1 MNVEKVDIDK
11 LVLKEDNPRFIRD
24 KKFRELVKSIKHFPK
39 MMELR
44 PIVVDDAWEVLG
56 GNQRLK
62 AVRQLGWK
70 EVWVVRA
77 SELDEKQKRE
87 FVIKDNV
94 SFGEWNVGMLESDWS
109 DVPLGEWGVEVPQE
123 EKEKPAFEGK
133 EEDACSLMIHFE
145 NEEEREMFVNAGGIE
160 IKKKIG
166 KIWRGHYLNNDLNL
180 F

>member
-1 MNVEKVDIDK
+1 MKVEKIDIEK
-11 LVLKEDNPRFIRD
+11 LKLKDDNPRFIRD
-24 KKFRELVKSIKHFPK
+24 AKFRELVKSIKNFPK

-44 PIVVDDAWEVLG
+44 PIVVDDEFEVLG

-62 AVRQLGWK
+62 AVRQLGWTD
-70 EVWVVRA
+70 VWVVKA
-77 SELDEKQKRE
+77 SELTDSQKRE

-109 DVPLGEWGVEVPQE
+109 DAPLEDWGLDVPEE
-123 EKEKPAFEGK
+123 EKEMPIKPSR
-133 EEDACSLMIHFE
+133 EEEACSLMIHFE
-145 NEEEREMFVNAGGIE
+145 NEQDREMFVNAGGIE

-166 KIWRGHYLNNDLNL
+166 KIWRGHYVNNDLTL